1 MTEQEARE
9 PNLGAV
15 VGGCRLIRV
24 IGRGGMGVVY
34 LAEQEALSRQ
44 VAVKVISSEFADD
57 PAFRRRFERESR
69 LAAAIEHPNLVPVHA
84 AGEDDGQLFIVM
96 RFIAGT
102 DLRAVLAEEGA
113 LPPARAVEIVS
124 EVAAGLDAAHA
135 AGLVH
140 RDVKPANVLLATEA
154 DRPAAYLTDFGLTK
168 EVSSQSGITTSGQWV
183 GTVDYI
189 APEQLE
195 HGRVDR
201 RADVYALGCVLYE
214 MIAGATPYSGTT
226 IQKMWAHVNVP
237 APSLADAAPAGATLD
252 PVVQK
257 AMAKTP
263 ADRFQS
269 AGAFAAAAAAVVAG
283 RAPDKAVAAA
293 DARTRVLAGS
303 PPAARSRAWF
313 RRAAPALAAVAVA
326 AAVALLLVV
335 VLSGGVDDAEP
346 GRTDVGTRVVGTNGD
361 DSLVAG
367 PAADRVEGLG
377 GDDEIDGGGG
387 RDSLVAGAG
396 DHVIQASDD
405 NAVDAIACG
414 PGRDLVAQPD
424 ARDVL
429 EPDCET
435 AGWTITAEGPYK
447 DRMRVVPRA
456 KRRRVTVEARC
467 HARCEG
473 SLELRTPV
481 ERRLLAIGAFAL
493 DRGRWRSVTATL
505 NDFGLDYLRERR
517 RVRVVKRGRRD
528 CRCPNPPPFVNS
540 GFTTRL
546 DYQPPSRNR

>member
-1 MTEQEARE
+1 
-9 PNLGAV
+9 
-15 VGGCRLIRV
+15 
-24 IGRGGMGVVY
+24 MGVVY
-34 LAEQEALSRQ
+34 LAEQEALRRQ
-44 VAVKVISSEFADD
+44 VAVKVILSEFADD

-113 LPPARAVEIVS
+113 LPPARAVEIAS

-140 RDVKPANVLLATEA
+140 RDVKPANVLLATDA
-154 DRPAAYLTDFGLTK
+154 DRPSAYLTDFGLTK

-201 RADVYALGCVLYE
+201 RADVYALGCVLYQ
-214 MIAGATPYSGTT
+214 MLTGATPYSGTT

-237 APSLADAAPAGATLD
+237 APSLADAAPAAAALG

-257 AMAKTP
+257 AMAKAP
-263 ADRFQS
+263 EDRFQS
-269 AGAFAAAAAAVVAG
+269 AGALAAAAAAVVGG
-283 RAPDKAVAAA
+283 RAPDEAPE
-293 DARTRVLAGS
+293 ARTRVLSGS
-303 PPAARSRAWF
+303 RPTPRSRARL
-313 RRAAPALAAVAVA
+313 RRAAPAIAAVA
-326 AAVALLLVV
+326 AAAALAVLLVV
-335 VLSGGVDDAEP
+335 VFSGGDDDAEP
-346 GRTDVGTRVVGTNGD
+346 DPTDVGTRVVGTNGD
-361 DSLVAG
+361 DSLAAG

-377 GDDEIDGGGG
+377 GDDTLDGGTGT
-387 RDSLVAGAG
+387 DSLVAGAG
-396 DHVIQASDD
+396 DDVILASDD
-405 NAVDAIACG
+405 NAVDTIACG
-414 PGRDLVAQPD
+414 PGRDLVEQPD
-424 ARDVL
+424 ARDIL
-429 EPDCET
+429 EPDCEE

-447 DRMRVVPRA
+447 DRMRVAPRVGG
-456 KRRRVTVEARC
+456 RRVTFEARC

-473 SLELRTPV
+473 SLELRTAV
-481 ERRLLAIGAFAL
+481 VRRLLGLGGFEL
-493 DRGRWRSVTATL
+493 DRGRWGSITAVL
-505 NDFGLDYLRERR
+505 NDFGLEYLRERR

-528 CRCPNPPPFVNS
+528 CRCPNPPPFVDS

-546 DYQPPSRNR
+546 DY

>member
-15 VGGCRLIRV
+15 IGGCRLIRV

-34 LAEQEALSRQ
+34 LAEQEALRRQ
-44 VAVKVISSEFADD
+44 VAVKVISSEFAGD

-102 DLRAVLAEEGA
+102 DLRAVLAEDGA

-124 EVAAGLDAAHA
+124 AVAAGLDAAHA

-140 RDVKPANVLLATEA
+140 RDVKPANVLLATDA
-154 DRPAAYLTDFGLTK
+154 DRASAYLTDFGLTK

-195 HGRVDR
+195 HGRVDS

-214 MIAGATPYSGTT
+214 MLTGTTPYGGTAL
-226 IQKMWAHVNVP
+226 QKMWAHVNLP
-237 APSLADAAPAGATLD
+237 APSVADAASAAGALD

-257 AMAKTP
+257 AMAKAP
-263 ADRFQS
+263 EDRFQS
-269 AGAFAAAAAAVVAG
+269 AGALAAAAAAAAAG
-283 RAPDKAVAAA
+283 RAPDEAVEV
-293 DARTRVLAGS
+293 RTRVLS
-303 PPAARSRAWF
+303 RSRPAARDWARL
-313 RRAAPALAAVAVA
+313 RRAAPAIAAVA
-326 AAVALLLVV
+326 AAAALTVLLVFV
-335 VLSGGVDDAEP
+335 FSGGDDDAEP

-361 DSLVAG
+361 DSLAAG
-367 PAADRVEGLG
+367 PAADRIEGLG
-377 GDDEIDGGGG
+377 GDDSLDGGAGP
-387 RDSLVAGAG
+387 DSLVAGAG
-396 DHVIQASDD
+396 DDLILASDD
-405 NAVDAIACG
+405 NAVDTIACG

-424 ARDVL
+424 ARDIL
-429 EPDCET
+429 EPDCEE
-435 AGWTITAEGPYK
+435 AGWTIKVEGPYE
-447 DRMRVVPRA
+447 DRMQVVPRVDG
-456 KRRRVTVEARC
+456 RRVTFEARC

-473 SLELRTPV
+473 SLELRTPGV
-481 ERRLLAIGAFAL
+481 RRLLGLGGFEL
-493 DRGRWRSVTATL
+493 ERGRWGSVTAAL
-505 NDFGLDYLRERR
+505 NDFGLEYLRERR

-528 CRCPNPPPFVNS
+528 CRCPNPPPFVDS